1 MSQAAAGTLAAVIA
15 LAVETLAVNG
25 ALVHSEVAALPGVA
39 AHTEVAAHLEV
50 EDPGEAALP
59 ARAAHAVLPVWAVVE
74 CEEAAVEC
82 EAVVAADEAAGGEDK
97 RTEQT

>member
-1 MSQAAAGTLAAVIA
+1 MPQAAAGPLAAGIA
-15 LAVETLAVNG
+15 LAVGTLAVESL
-25 ALVHSEVAALPGVA
+25 AAAPAHLEVAALPGVA
-39 AHTEVAAHLEV
+39 VHTEVAAHLEV

-74 CEEAAVEC
+74 CEA
-82 EAVVAADEAAGGEDK
+82 AAGGEDK

>member
-1 MSQAAAGTLAAVIA
+1 
-15 LAVETLAVNG
+15 
-25 ALVHSEVAALPGVA
+25 
-39 AHTEVAAHLEV
+39 LEV